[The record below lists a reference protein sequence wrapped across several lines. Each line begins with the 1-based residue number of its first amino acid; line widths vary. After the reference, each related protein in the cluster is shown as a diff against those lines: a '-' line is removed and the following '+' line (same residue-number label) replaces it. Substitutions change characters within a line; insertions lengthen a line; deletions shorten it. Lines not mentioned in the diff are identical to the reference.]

1 MLKVSVVVP
10 TYNRA
15 KFLTECIQSILSQS
29 FHDFEI
35 IVIDDGST
43 DNTAKVL
50 SDYPVR
56 YFWQKN
62 QGVAA
67 ARNKGIEMAQGEYI
81 ALLDSD
87 DVLLESTLKK
97 GVEVLD
103 KNPQVAF
110 SYGQAYLM
118 DEKGVIVRLRDK
130 HSKQPYVRVREGSDE
145 IKELLTR
152 GNYICTPTVLVRRKY
167 LFDVGLFNTAFR
179 YGSED
184 FDLLV
189 RLAKKYA
196 VAYIAEPLVK
206 YRIHPGSIGTA
217 RKLDEIEQS
226 HRIIIEGVLN
236 DGRVGTLLSSQQP
249 SAYFHLYL
257 RLANYAYGSNDKRIA
272 REYLSKALQTY
283 PGVFFKKQFLSW
295 LSQFIRTELPL
306 PVLGLA
312 RQATCYIR
320 RSARRCQKPCSTPCA
335 VLEQKT
341 YCPFF

>member
-1 MLKVSVVVP
+1 MPKVSVIIP

-15 KFLTECIQSILSQS
+15 NLITDTIQSVLEQS
-29 FHDFEI
+29 FRDFEI

-43 DNTAKVL
+43 DNTREIVSAF
-50 SDYPVR
+50 PVR
-56 YFWQKN
+56 YFRQEN

-67 ARNKGIEMAQGEYI
+67 ARNKGIEAAQGEYI

-87 DVLLESTLKK
+87 DILLESTLRK

-103 KNPQVAF
+103 SYPQVAF

-118 DEKGVIVRLRDK
+118 DEKGVIIRLRNQNG
-130 HSKQPYVRVREGSDE
+130 KQPYVRVREGSEE

-152 GNYICTPTVLVRRKY
+152 GNYICTPTVLARRRY
-167 LFDVGLFNTAFR
+167 LYDVGLFDTTFR

-217 RKLDEIEQS
+217 RKLEEIEQS
-226 HRIIIEGVLN
+226 HRLIIEGVLS
-236 DGRVGTLLSSQQP
+236 DAGVGPLLSSQRP
-249 SAYFHLYL
+249 IAYFYLYL
-257 RLANYAYGSNDKRIA
+257 RLANYAYGSNDKRVA
-272 REYLSKALQTY
+272 REYLLKALQTH
-283 PGVFFKKQFLSW
+283 PGVFFQKRFLSW
-295 LSQFIRTELPL
+295 VSQFARTELPL

-312 RQATCYIR
+312 RQATCYMR
-320 RSARRCQKPCSTPCA
+320 RSTRQCQKPRSATCPI
-335 VLEQKT
+335 VQQKI